1 MLTTHSNALDC
12 LLTVIA
18 EIYNREAIEGSDPS
32 ASAADDLA
40 LPTVDEAK
48 AVRRKKL
55 LLTEGVQLFNE
66 KPKKGIKYVECF
78 DLFLCYFFHFLCS
91 DLLCGCLWHHAP
103 TLWLNAL
110 HISLNCG

>member
-1 MLTTHSNALDC
+1 VLTTHSNALDC

-18 EIYNREAIEGSDPS
+18 EIYNREAIEGSDPL

-66 KPKKGIKYVECF
+66 KPKKGIK
-78 DLFLCYFFHFLCS
+78 
-91 DLLCGCLWHHAP
+91 
-103 TLWLNAL
+103 
-110 HISLNCG
+110 